1 MRLSQHR
8 SFKFCGL
15 IADIPYYKVNLI
27 AKLFYLEAELFWI
40 KKRQIDVFAQ
50 CVHID
55 LKTSYRFNVKC
66 QEQVIILLSD
76 RRIVGVILVII
87 DPQLAE
93 CLCILNLQ
101 RQDIVCKRREY
112 TRCIEKALQKI

>member
-15 IADIPYYKVNLI
+15 IADIPYYKVDLI
-27 AKLFYLEAELFWI
+27 AQPFYLEAEFFGI
-40 KKRQIDVFAQ
+40 KKRQIDVFTQ

-55 LKTSYRFNVKC
+55 LKTSYRLNVKG
-66 QEQVIILLSD
+66 QEQVVILLSD
-76 RRIVGVILVII
+76 RRVVGVVLIII
-87 DPQLAE
+87 DPQLTE

-101 RQDIVCKRREY
+101 RQDIMCKRREY
-112 TRCIEKALQKI
+112 TRCIQKALQKI

>member
-27 AKLFYLEAELFWI
+27 GQLFYLEAELFGI
-40 KKRQIDVFAQ
+40 KKRQIDVFTQ

-66 QEQVIILLSD
+66 QEQVVILLSD
-76 RRIVGVILVII
+76 RGVVGVVLVII
-87 DPQLAE
+87 DPQLTKR
-93 CLCILNLQ
+93 LCILNLQ
-101 RQDIVCKRREY
+101 RQDIMCKRSEY
-112 TRCIEKALQKI
+112 TRCIQKALQKI

>member
-27 AKLFYLEAELFWI
+27 GQLFYLEAELFGI
-40 KKRQIDVFAQ
+40 KKRQIDVFTQ

-55 LKTSYRFNVKC
+55 LKSAY
-66 QEQVIILLSD
+66 
-76 RRIVGVILVII
+76 
-87 DPQLAE
+87 
-93 CLCILNLQ
+93 
-101 RQDIVCKRREY
+101 
-112 TRCIEKALQKI
+112 

>member
-15 IADIPYYKVNLI
+15 IADIPYYKVNI
-27 AKLFYLEAELFWI
+27 MAKPFYLEAELFGI

-76 RRIVGVILVII
+76 RRVVGVVLVII
-87 DPQLAE
+87 EPQLAE
-93 CLCILNLQ
+93 RLCILNLQ
-101 RQDIVCKRREY
+101 RKDIVRKRCEY